1 MHFQAHTPNT
11 LELGPMRKREL
22 RGGIGNKWG
31 RKIINTTKQEQGL
44 AGNMRRMLC
53 HVEKGHQLNLLH
65 LPEI

>member
-1 MHFQAHTPNT
+1 
-11 LELGPMRKREL
+11 MRNREL